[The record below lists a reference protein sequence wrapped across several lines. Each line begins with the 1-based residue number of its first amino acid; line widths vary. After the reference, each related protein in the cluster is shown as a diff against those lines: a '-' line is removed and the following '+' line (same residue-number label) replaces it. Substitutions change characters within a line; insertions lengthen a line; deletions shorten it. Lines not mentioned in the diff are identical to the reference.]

1 MSEKVKVTVVFA
13 PNGENEG
20 KNVEMDVA
28 EARNLVAEGR
38 VRYATEA
45 QEKKAEK

>member
-13 PNGENEG
+13 PGGENEG
-20 KNVEMDVA
+20 KTIDMDA
-28 EARNLVAEGR
+28 GEARNLVREGR

-45 QEKKAEK
+45 QERKAEK